1 MRGSRGVSAASEERA
16 ARRPHPP
23 HASHGALPSRRG
35 AEGRGDR
42 CRLYLVTP
50 PALDPPRFAEDLAAA
65 LDAGDVAAVQLRLKE
80 ADDDAL
86 RRACD
91 VLRPVA
97 QRRGVAFLL
106 NDRPDLAAETGCDGV
121 HVGQEDAPY
130 EEARR
135 IMGSDRIVGV
145 TAHDSRHLA
154 MEAAEAGADY
164 VAFGAFSARPRRRR
178 FPRRRQR
185 RLEPSRR
192 ASRGGARLQQRHSGG
207 SGEHRVTGISLRFD
221 ERGVAEVTIDHAG
234 KLNILDRALMAELVA
249 ATERLAAAEGLR
261 AIVLRGAGDKAFIGG
276 ADLREMAALD
286 AASAAPFITALHQ
299 VCDGLRRLPVPVVA
313 RIDGYALGA
322 GLEIAASCDLRIAS
336 DRTVFGMPEVR
347 VGIPSVIEAALLPRL
362 IGWGRARRL
371 LLTGETI
378 GAAEAERWGLVER
391 VVPAAALDDAV
402 AETLAQLLAAGP
414 RALAL
419 QKALMRDWEEGG
431 VIGAIERGIS
441 SFAEA
446 FTTDEP
452 RRMMRAFLDA
462 RERRK

>member
-1 MRGSRGVSAASEERA
+1 
-16 ARRPHPP
+16 
-23 HASHGALPSRRG
+23 
-35 AEGRGDR
+35 
-42 CRLYLVTP
+42 
-50 PALDPPRFAEDLAAA
+50 
-65 LDAGDVAAVQLRLKE
+65 
-80 ADDDAL
+80 
-86 RRACD
+86 
-91 VLRPVA
+91 
-97 QRRGVAFLL
+97 
-106 NDRPDLAAETGCDGV
+106 
-121 HVGQEDAPY
+121 
-130 EEARR
+130 
-135 IMGSDRIVGV
+135 
-145 TAHDSRHLA
+145 
-154 MEAAEAGADY
+154 
-164 VAFGAFSARPRRRR
+164 
-178 FPRRRQR
+178 
-185 RLEPSRR
+185 
-192 ASRGGARLQQRHSGG
+192 
-207 SGEHRVTGISLRFD
+207 VTGISLRFD